1 MKRIH
6 PRRYFRKL
14 RRWFHNC
21 SFVLSC
27 RCKGIKVSIGD
38 NTILSHCSV
47 HGDRTC
53 EIIIEDNC
61 SISYS
66 SFRFYGEG
74 GRIIIGERTTINSFS
89 GARTSFFVRGKTSI
103 EIGKN
108 CLIAHT
114 VDISTTDFHAVLDSV
129 GSVMNTDSSVII
141 GNHVWIGKR
150 VTINKGARIPDES
163 IVGASS
169 VVTKGFSDSNV
180 LIAGNPATVKKQSV
194 GWQR

>member
-47 HGDRTC
+47 HGDKTC

-74 GRIIIGERTTINSFS
+74 GRIIIRERTGINSFS
-89 GARTSFFVRGKTSI
+89 SGRTSFFVRGKTCI
-103 EIGKN
+103 EIGKD

-114 VDISTTDFHAVLDSV
+114 VDIATTDFHSVLDSDRR
-129 GSVMNTDSSVII
+129 VMNADSSVII

-150 VTINKGARIPDES
+150 VTINKGSRIPDES

-169 VVTKGFSDSNV
+169 VVTKGFFECNV
-180 LIAGNPATVKKQSV
+180 LIAGNPAMVKKHGV
-194 GWQR
+194 DWQR